1 MTEKTPKKTARKQG
15 AAPTMDFEQALN
27 ALEGVVEK
35 LESGELGL
43 ADSLKEFEQGIQLSR
58 QCHEMLDQA
67 RQSVEILID
76 GQARPFEEND
86 ETKGQ

>member
-1 MTEKTPKKTARKQG
+1 MTDTTPKKAARKKDS
-15 AAPTMDFEQALN
+15 APAMDFEQALN

-76 GQARPFEEND
+76 GQARPFD
-86 ETKGQ
+86 ESDDDKAP

>member
-1 MTEKTPKKTARKQG
+1 MTDKPPKKAAGEKA
-15 AAPTMDFEQALN
+15 AAPAMDFEQALN

-58 QCHEMLDQA
+58 QCHDMLDQA

-76 GQARPFEEND
+76 GQAQAFED
-86 ETKGQ
+86 SGDDDSR

>member
-1 MTEKTPKKTARKQG
+1 MSDKAAKKSTGKTEKTA
-15 AAPTMDFEQALN
+15 TMDFEQALN
-27 ALEGVVEK
+27 ALESVVEK

-76 GQARPFEEND
+76 GQARPFD
-86 ETKGQ
+86 EADDSKP